1 MLIERAGWSGDGDF
15 TRQVLDVLQEV
26 ARIEVLRVEDAPATR
41 SEADYLFLSNEIYV
55 RFATVGRWTMSRVA
69 GLPWPR
75 RIDRP
80 IFSLAELD
88 SLLAGRPEVG
98 PADYADAGMLQY
110 LRTERIVAPYQTRGI
125 KLVEL
130 LRIYRL

>member
-1 MLIERAGWSGDGDF
+1 MQIEQAGWSGDGDF
-15 TRQVLDVLQEV
+15 TRQVLAVLQEV
-26 ARIEVLRVEDAPATR
+26 AGIAALRVENAPATR
-41 SEADYLFLSNEIYV
+41 TEADYHFLSNEIFV
-55 RFATVGRWTMSRVA
+55 RFATVARWTVSRTA

-75 RIDRP
+75 RIDHP
-80 IFSLAELD
+80 LLSLAEIQ
-88 SLLAGRPEVG
+88 SALAGRPDVG

-110 LRTERIVAPYQTRGI
+110 LRTDRIVAPYQTRGI